1 MKRFLAFFIG
11 VLFLFAATT
20 SVFAHHKERVLGE
33 STTSAAQIPPT
44 VEGPGLILPD
54 SPLFF
59 LDQIKQSTRLLFAFS
74 PENKAK
80 VRADIAGERMAE
92 LRFMLA
98 KKDKKGIDIAL
109 QGVVENLGK
118 AAESLNQAQLTG
130 RNVSSLAKD
139 VNEKIKLKQEAL
151 DVLEAT
157 EDKEIKFKAKSAQ
170 EGLLKAKV
178 SVEDSLPEDEIE
190 TEIEDDLH
198 RIVEDEVEDASE
210 SAERIEHQLREL
222 RKQASDSAE
231 KSLDRRSEMLR
242 RVIEEKDKT
251 LKKSFDKAFQL
262 ETKKQEALFKE
273 RVRAVDEA
281 QKAVKESQK
290 AAEKFREARE
300 KTMEIKRGEDAGNS
314 GSSINSGSSSNS
326 GPSINSGSDDSEKSG
341 STSDND

>member
-1 MKRFLAFFIG
+1 MKRFFLSFFLISY
-11 VLFLFAATT
+11 FLSLISAPAA
-20 SVFAHHKERVLGE
+20 FAHHKERVLGE

-59 LDQIKQSTRLLFAFS
+59 LDQIKQNTRLFFAFS

-98 KKDKKGIDIAL
+98 KKNQKGIDIAL

-139 VNEKIKLKQEAL
+139 VNEKIKQKQEAL
-151 DVLEAT
+151 DVLEVA

-178 SVEDSLPEDEIE
+178 SVEDSLPQDEIE
-190 TEIEDDLH
+190 NEIEEDLH
-198 RIVEDEVEDASE
+198 RIVDDEVDDASLSTE
-210 SAERIEHQLREL
+210 TVDRQLKEL

-231 KSLDRRSEMLR
+231 KSLDRRSEILKR
-242 RVIEEKDKT
+242 AIEEKNET
-251 LKKSFDKAFQL
+251 LKKSFEKEFQRDK
-262 ETKKQEALFKE
+262 KKEEILFKE
-273 RVRAVDEA
+273 REHAAEQA
-281 QKAVKESQK
+281 KKAIEESKK

-300 KTMEIKRGEDAGNS
+300 KTMEIKRNEYPVVQQPTVPNNSIEDS
-314 GSSINSGSSSNS
+314 G
-326 GPSINSGSDDSEKSG
+326 KSG
-341 STSDND
+341 SEE